1 MLNNID
7 IVSKIL
13 YIMYM
18 NTNIHEKPTPPYREK
33 AAWLSFAAILAA
45 FTPYFAITA
54 ASSPQNVQFPAGLHQ
69 LGLFFAATMLQV
81 LILAVGHAVLRL
93 SSPAEASAP
102 PDERDRDIERSSITW
117 AYYALISA
125 MIIVGIVMPF
135 RAHGWTVINAGLLG
149 IVIAELVHY
158 GGIAARYRRQA

>member
-1 MLNNID
+1 MVTCLDMMLN
-7 IVSKIL
+7 IL

-18 NTNIHEKPTPPYREK
+18 NTNINEKHPLPYREK

-45 FTPYFAITA
+45 FTPYFAIAA
-54 ASSPQNVQFPAGLHQ
+54 ASSPQSVQFPAGLHQ
-69 LGLFFAATMLQV
+69 LGLFFAATMFQV